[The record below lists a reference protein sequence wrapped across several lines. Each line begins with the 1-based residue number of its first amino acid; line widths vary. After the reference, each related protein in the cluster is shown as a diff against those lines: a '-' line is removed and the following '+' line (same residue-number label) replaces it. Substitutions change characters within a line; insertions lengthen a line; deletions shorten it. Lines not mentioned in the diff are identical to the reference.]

1 MVLGVSPKHKYHY
14 FKWYTLDQVNSKS
27 QRRNDY
33 MGTQILKTV
42 SKELVTTEH
51 FSLAKKTNEV

>member
-1 MVLGVSPKHKYHY
+1 M
-14 FKWYTLDQVNSKS
+14 LDQVNSKS